1 MLLSLPNELI
11 ERTIRLSLPDEITS
25 SNYVERQTILR
36 NLCIVSSH
44 LRDIA
49 QPILEEVV
57 FTSTTKGWGA
67 AFRKINAVGFA
78 SRVRRFWPN
87 EDSFD
92 EDEIL
97 WSLLAPILPKFT
109 AMQVLALND
118 VFEVDLKRL
127 EGLSSAHSFHSF
139 LPLWLTRR

>member
-25 SNYVERQTILR
+25 SNYVERQ
-36 NLCIVSSH
+36 SH